1 MIRGVLFD
9 MDGVLV
15 NNTQAHVKA
24 FEIFCERYGVEDWQH
39 KLQTAFG
46 MGNDDI
52 MRLILPE
59 EIIREKGMKA
69 LGEEKEAIYRE
80 VYAPEI
86 RPVRGLVELLEE
98 LRRRGIR
105 CAVGSSG
112 CRENVDFVLSNCGIT
127 DYFSCIVSGDRVT
140 RCKPDP
146 EIYLLAAEGLHLPSA
161 ECLVFEDARVGITA
175 ARRAGAGRIVALA
188 TTLPRHTLA
197 TQTEADVV
205 IDDFASIT
213 DLHIAFHADIRSN
226 TTAFLSDSD
235 VTSLFCNLL
244 DNAVEASQRIKDSYI
259 EISATQRE
267 HTPFIIIT
275 MINSCACNP
284 FSPNGELISSKPDP
298 QAHGFGIK
306 SIEKIVHNY
315 NGNMQMYY
323 DGETFTFHTIIM
335 LKMKP

>member
-1 MIRGVLFD
+1 MPRSSERVLKNYNRHFRLRPRLEVLRCNFPVVSGGNSRKYDYFCDSKNNKMIRGVLFD

-213 DLHIAFHADIRSN
+213 DLN
-226 TTAFLSDSD
+226 T
-235 VTSLFCNLL
+235 LL
-244 DNAVEASQRIKDSYI
+244 
-259 EISATQRE
+259 
-267 HTPFIIIT
+267 
-275 MINSCACNP
+275 
-284 FSPNGELISSKPDP
+284 L
-298 QAHGFGIK
+298 
-306 SIEKIVHNY
+306 
-315 NGNMQMYY
+315 
-323 DGETFTFHTIIM
+323 
-335 LKMKP
+335 

>member
-1 MIRGVLFD
+1 MKKKLKAVLFD

-213 DLHIAFHADIRSN
+213 DLNA
-226 TTAFLSDSD
+226 
-235 VTSLFCNLL
+235 LL
-244 DNAVEASQRIKDSYI
+244 
-259 EISATQRE
+259 
-267 HTPFIIIT
+267 
-275 MINSCACNP
+275 
-284 FSPNGELISSKPDP
+284 L
-298 QAHGFGIK
+298 
-306 SIEKIVHNY
+306 
-315 NGNMQMYY
+315 
-323 DGETFTFHTIIM
+323 
-335 LKMKP
+335 

>member
-213 DLHIAFHADIRSN
+213 GLN
-226 TTAFLSDSD
+226 T
-235 VTSLFCNLL
+235 LL
-244 DNAVEASQRIKDSYI
+244 
-259 EISATQRE
+259 
-267 HTPFIIIT
+267 
-275 MINSCACNP
+275 
-284 FSPNGELISSKPDP
+284 L
-298 QAHGFGIK
+298 
-306 SIEKIVHNY
+306 
-315 NGNMQMYY
+315 
-323 DGETFTFHTIIM
+323 
-335 LKMKP
+335 

>member
-1 MIRGVLFD
+1 MIQGVLFD

-24 FEIFCERYGVEDWQH
+24 FEIFCERYGVEEWQR
-39 KLQTAFG
+39 KLQTSFG

-98 LRRRGIR
+98 LCRRGIR

-213 DLHIAFHADIRSN
+213 DLN
-226 TTAFLSDSD
+226 T
-235 VTSLFCNLL
+235 LL
-244 DNAVEASQRIKDSYI
+244 
-259 EISATQRE
+259 
-267 HTPFIIIT
+267 
-275 MINSCACNP
+275 
-284 FSPNGELISSKPDP
+284 L
-298 QAHGFGIK
+298 
-306 SIEKIVHNY
+306 
-315 NGNMQMYY
+315 
-323 DGETFTFHTIIM
+323 
-335 LKMKP
+335 

>member
-1 MIRGVLFD
+1 MPRSSERVLKNYNRHFRLRPRLEVLRCNFPVVSAATPGYDYFCDSKNNKMIRGVLFD

-213 DLHIAFHADIRSN
+213 DLN
-226 TTAFLSDSD
+226 T
-235 VTSLFCNLL
+235 LL
-244 DNAVEASQRIKDSYI
+244 
-259 EISATQRE
+259 
-267 HTPFIIIT
+267 
-275 MINSCACNP
+275 
-284 FSPNGELISSKPDP
+284 L
-298 QAHGFGIK
+298 
-306 SIEKIVHNY
+306 
-315 NGNMQMYY
+315 
-323 DGETFTFHTIIM
+323 
-335 LKMKP
+335 

>member
-1 MIRGVLFD
+1 MKKKLKAVLFD

-46 MGNDDI
+46 MGNEDI

-80 VYAPEI
+80 VYAPDI

-112 CRENVDFVLSNCGIT
+112 CRENVDFVLSYCGIT

-197 TQTEADVV
+197 TQTEADAV
-205 IDDFASIT
+205 IDDFAPIT
-213 DLHIAFHADIRSN
+213 DLN
-226 TTAFLSDSD
+226 T
-235 VTSLFCNLL
+235 LL
-244 DNAVEASQRIKDSYI
+244 
-259 EISATQRE
+259 
-267 HTPFIIIT
+267 
-275 MINSCACNP
+275 
-284 FSPNGELISSKPDP
+284 
-298 QAHGFGIK
+298 
-306 SIEKIVHNY
+306 
-315 NGNMQMYY
+315 
-323 DGETFTFHTIIM
+323 
-335 LKMKP
+335 

>member
-59 EIIREKGMKA
+59 EIIRE
-69 LGEEKEAIYRE
+69 

-127 DYFSCIVSGDRVT
+127 DYFSCIVSGGRVT

-213 DLHIAFHADIRSN
+213 DLNA
-226 TTAFLSDSD
+226 
-235 VTSLFCNLL
+235 LL
-244 DNAVEASQRIKDSYI
+244 
-259 EISATQRE
+259 
-267 HTPFIIIT
+267 
-275 MINSCACNP
+275 
-284 FSPNGELISSKPDP
+284 L
-298 QAHGFGIK
+298 
-306 SIEKIVHNY
+306 
-315 NGNMQMYY
+315 
-323 DGETFTFHTIIM
+323 
-335 LKMKP
+335 

>member
-105 CAVGSSG
+105 C
-112 CRENVDFVLSNCGIT
+112 RENVDFVLSNCGIT

-213 DLHIAFHADIRSN
+213 DLN
-226 TTAFLSDSD
+226 T
-235 VTSLFCNLL
+235 LL
-244 DNAVEASQRIKDSYI
+244 
-259 EISATQRE
+259 
-267 HTPFIIIT
+267 
-275 MINSCACNP
+275 
-284 FSPNGELISSKPDP
+284 L
-298 QAHGFGIK
+298 
-306 SIEKIVHNY
+306 
-315 NGNMQMYY
+315 
-323 DGETFTFHTIIM
+323 
-335 LKMKP
+335 

>member
-175 ARRAGAGRIVALA
+175 GAGRIVALA

-213 DLHIAFHADIRSN
+213 DLN
-226 TTAFLSDSD
+226 T
-235 VTSLFCNLL
+235 LL
-244 DNAVEASQRIKDSYI
+244 
-259 EISATQRE
+259 
-267 HTPFIIIT
+267 
-275 MINSCACNP
+275 
-284 FSPNGELISSKPDP
+284 L
-298 QAHGFGIK
+298 
-306 SIEKIVHNY
+306 
-315 NGNMQMYY
+315 
-323 DGETFTFHTIIM
+323 
-335 LKMKP
+335 

>member
-188 TTLPRHTLA
+188 TTLPRDILE
-197 TQTEADVV
+197 TQTEADVI

-213 DLHIAFHADIRSN
+213 DLDAL
-226 TTAFLSDSD
+226 LS
-235 VTSLFCNLL
+235 
-244 DNAVEASQRIKDSYI
+244 
-259 EISATQRE
+259 
-267 HTPFIIIT
+267 
-275 MINSCACNP
+275 
-284 FSPNGELISSKPDP
+284 
-298 QAHGFGIK
+298 
-306 SIEKIVHNY
+306 
-315 NGNMQMYY
+315 
-323 DGETFTFHTIIM
+323 
-335 LKMKP
+335 

>member
-24 FEIFCERYGVEDWQH
+24 FEIFCERYGVEEWQH

-59 EIIREKGMKA
+59 EIIREKGMKV

-98 LRRRGIR
+98 LRRRGIP

-112 CRENVDFVLSNCGIT
+112 CRENVDFVLSNCGIA

-146 EIYLLAAEGLHLPSA
+146 EIYLLAAEGLHLPSV

-213 DLHIAFHADIRSN
+213 DLN
-226 TTAFLSDSD
+226 T
-235 VTSLFCNLL
+235 LL
-244 DNAVEASQRIKDSYI
+244 
-259 EISATQRE
+259 
-267 HTPFIIIT
+267 
-275 MINSCACNP
+275 
-284 FSPNGELISSKPDP
+284 L
-298 QAHGFGIK
+298 
-306 SIEKIVHNY
+306 
-315 NGNMQMYY
+315 
-323 DGETFTFHTIIM
+323 
-335 LKMKP
+335 

>member
-1 MIRGVLFD
+1 MIRGVLLD

-24 FEIFCERYGVEDWQH
+24 FEIFCERYGGEDWLH

-213 DLHIAFHADIRSN
+213 DLNA
-226 TTAFLSDSD
+226 
-235 VTSLFCNLL
+235 LL
-244 DNAVEASQRIKDSYI
+244 
-259 EISATQRE
+259 
-267 HTPFIIIT
+267 
-275 MINSCACNP
+275 
-284 FSPNGELISSKPDP
+284 L
-298 QAHGFGIK
+298 
-306 SIEKIVHNY
+306 
-315 NGNMQMYY
+315 
-323 DGETFTFHTIIM
+323 
-335 LKMKP
+335 

>member
-24 FEIFCERYGVEDWQH
+24 FEIFCERYGVEEWQH

-98 LRRRGIR
+98 LCRRGIR

-213 DLHIAFHADIRSN
+213 DLDAL
-226 TTAFLSDSD
+226 LS
-235 VTSLFCNLL
+235 
-244 DNAVEASQRIKDSYI
+244 
-259 EISATQRE
+259 
-267 HTPFIIIT
+267 
-275 MINSCACNP
+275 
-284 FSPNGELISSKPDP
+284 
-298 QAHGFGIK
+298 
-306 SIEKIVHNY
+306 
-315 NGNMQMYY
+315 
-323 DGETFTFHTIIM
+323 
-335 LKMKP
+335 